1 VSIEVQVGPM
11 SAGEFRRMFRYAEAA
26 SSGERAQGK
35 AEDPLRTVA
44 EIVVR
49 HGGTAVEE
57 EGFRVSLPDGADEEV
72 FAIRASLIREGV
84 AHRLEQEL
92 DGGLT
97 EEVSWHTHGD
107 HEHER
112 AVVRTQSGE
121 VALVA
126 AAWAE
131 MAVTCPDQDI
141 RDRLNDYFFIDATG
155 HHMTEIPLDVD
166 EDIPDSERE
175 VGGVPLLLAD
185 EWALVARYH
194 GDLELRDRLNDL
206 YAGRRELGAPA
217 GPDDIA

>member
-11 SAGEFRRMFRYAEAA
+11 SAGEFRRLFRYAEAV
-26 SSGERAQGK
+26 SSGDRAQGK

-44 EIVVR
+44 EIIVR

-57 EGFRVSLPDGADEEV
+57 EGFQVSLPDDADEEV

-84 AHRLEQEL
+84 AHRLEQDL
-92 DGGLT
+92 GGGLT
-97 EEVSWHTHGD
+97 EEISWHTHGD

-112 AVVRTQSGE
+112 AVVRTAGGE

-131 MAVTCPDQDI
+131 MAVTCPDPDI
-141 RDRLNDYFFIDATG
+141 RDRLNDYFFVDATG
-155 HHMTEIPLDVD
+155 HHMTEIPLDID

-175 VGGVPLLLAD
+175 AGGVPLMLSD

-217 GPDDIA
+217 GQDDTA

>member
-57 EGFRVSLPDGADEEV
+57 EGFQVSLPDGADEEV

-112 AVVRTQSGE
+112 AVVRTRSGE

>member
-11 SAGEFRRMFRYAEAA
+11 SAGEFRRLFRYAEAE
-26 SSGERAQGK
+26 SSGDRAQGK

-49 HGGTAVEE
+49 HGGTAVGE
-57 EGFRVSLPDGADEEV
+57 EGFEVTLPDDADEEV

-84 AHRLEQEL
+84 AHRLEQQL
-92 DGGLT
+92 DGGLS

-107 HEHER
+107 HDHER
-112 AVVRTQSGE
+112 AVVRTRNGD

-131 MAVTCPDQDI
+131 MAVTCADADI
-141 RDRLNDYFFIDATG
+141 RDRLNDYFFVDGTG

-166 EDIPDSERE
+166 EDIADGDRE
-175 VGGVPLLLAD
+175 ADGVPLLLGD

-206 YAGRRELGAPA
+206 FAGRRELGAPA
-217 GPDDIA
+217 EPDDIG

>member
-1 VSIEVQVGPM
+1 MSIEVQVGPM
-11 SAGEFRRMFRYAEAA
+11 SAGDFRRLFRYAEAE

-44 EIVVR
+44 EIIVR
-49 HGGTAVEE
+49 YGGTAQGEE
-57 EGFRVSLPDGADEEV
+57 VFRVSLPDDADEEI

-84 AHRLEQEL
+84 AHRLEQHL

-107 HEHER
+107 HDHER
-112 AVVRTQSGE
+112 AVVRTRRGD
-121 VALVA
+121 VALLA

-131 MAVTCPDQDI
+131 MAVTCPDMDI
-141 RDRLNDYFFIDATG
+141 RDRLNDYFFVDATG

-166 EDIPDSERE
+166 EDIPDDDRE
-175 VGGVPLLLAD
+175 VGGVPLLLGD

-206 YAGRRELGAPA
+206 FSGRRELGVP
-217 GPDDIA
+217 GEPDELG

>member
-1 VSIEVQVGPM
+1 VSIEVQMGPM
-11 SAGEFRRMFRYAEAA
+11 SAGEFRRLFRYAESE

-44 EIVVR
+44 EIIVR
-49 HGGTAVEE
+49 YGGTAEGEE
-57 EGFRVSLPDGADEEV
+57 IFRVSLPDDADDEV

-84 AHRLEQEL
+84 SHRLEQHLE
-92 DGGLT
+92 GGLT

-107 HEHER
+107 HDHER
-112 AVVRTQSGE
+112 AVVRTRGGN

-131 MAVTCPDQDI
+131 MAVTCADADI
-141 RDRLNDYFFIDATG
+141 RDRLNDYFFVDATG
-155 HHMTEIPLDVD
+155 HHVTEIPLDVD
-166 EDIPDSERE
+166 DDIADDERE
-175 VGGVPLLLAD
+175 AGGVPLMLGD

-206 YAGRRELGAPA
+206 FAGRRELGAPG
-217 GPDDIA
+217 GPDDLA

>member
-1 VSIEVQVGPM
+1 MSIEVQVGPM
-11 SAGEFRRMFRYAEAA
+11 SAGEFRRLFRYAEAE
-26 SSGERAQGK
+26 SSGDRAQGK

-44 EIVVR
+44 EIIVR
-49 HGGTAVEE
+49 HGGKAVGEE
-57 EGFRVSLPDGADEEV
+57 VFRVALPDDADEEV

-84 AHRLEQEL
+84 SHRLEQQL

-107 HEHER
+107 HDHEG
-112 AVVRTQSGE
+112 AVVRTRQGH
-121 VALVA
+121 VALLA

-131 MAVTCPDQDI
+131 MAVTCPDMDV
-141 RDRLNDYFFIDATG
+141 RDRLNDYFFVDATG

-166 EDIPDSERE
+166 DDIADDERE

-206 YAGRRELGAPA
+206 FAGRRELGVPLE
-217 GPDDIA
+217 PDDLG

>member
-1 VSIEVQVGPM
+1 M
-11 SAGEFRRMFRYAEAA
+11 
-26 SSGERAQGK
+26 
-35 AEDPLRTVA
+35 
-44 EIVVR
+44 
-49 HGGTAVEE
+49 
-57 EGFRVSLPDGADEEV
+57 SLPDGADEEV
-72 FAIRASLIREGV
+72 FAIRASLIHEGV

-92 DGGLT
+92 GGGLT

-112 AVVRTQSGE
+112 AVVRTPSGE

-166 EDIPDSERE
+166 EEIPDSERE
-175 VGGVPLLLAD
+175 LGGVPLLLAD